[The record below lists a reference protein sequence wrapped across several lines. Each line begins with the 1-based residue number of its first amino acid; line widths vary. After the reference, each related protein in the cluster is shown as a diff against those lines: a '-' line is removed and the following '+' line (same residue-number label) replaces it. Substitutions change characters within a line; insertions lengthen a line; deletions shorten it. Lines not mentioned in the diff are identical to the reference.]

1 MVILED
7 TRQKAEKHTIK
18 HAKWQAHGDTLTR
31 CALPCGDYTL
41 PSPVY
46 IDTKANMQEI
56 AQNIGGTEKEH
67 ARFRRELI
75 LARDIGTKLYVLVE
89 NEEGIRDLNGVA
101 CWVNPRLIESP
112 RAITG
117 QRLAR
122 AMETMQERYGVTFLF
137 CHPEQA
143 AGVIWSILE
152 RYQKERDG

>member
-18 HAKWQAHGDTLTR
+18 HAKWQAHGDTIYR
-31 CALPCGDYTL
+31 CALPCGDYAL

-101 CWVNPRLIESP
+101 SWVNPRLIDSP
-112 RAITG
+112 KAITG

-137 CHPEQA
+137 CHPEQTA
-143 AGVIWSILE
+143 VVIWSILE